1 MNEVI
6 STIHQRL
13 HCLASFIHNIYQIL
27 YLWWKYVYVA
37 FITMYKWHC
46 YYIIP
51 VCTQVPT
58 YFSTYYYPAF
68 ILLQKIIPFFAYI
81 VVFLKALKRFFMLT
95 LASVV
100 WYGK

>member
-37 FITMYKWHC
+37 FITTAIISFLFVLR
-46 YYIIP
+46 YI
-51 VCTQVPT
+51 PT

-100 WYGK
+100 W

>member
-37 FITMYKWHC
+37 FITKYVQMALMLYHSC
-46 YYIIP
+46 LYLG
-51 VCTQVPT
+51 T

-100 WYGK
+100 W